1 MSFLQLITNRIHLS
15 AKSHQLMKII
25 VVLTVLITLVMS
37 CKTNHEK
44 LVYPETKKI
53 DHIDNYHGTAV
64 ADPYRW
70 LEDDNSE
77 ETKAWVQD
85 QNRVTFGYLEQ
96 IPFRE
101 QLKDRI
107 TELWDYPKMGNP
119 TKRRGIYFY
128 SYNSGLQ
135 NQSVV
140 YMMRDLNEKGEVF
153 LDPNLLSD
161 DGTVSLTAFTVSK
174 DAKYAGYGISRAGSD
189 WQEFF
194 IRDIESGEDLKDHLK
209 WIKFSG
215 LSWYR
220 DGFFYSRYPEPESGD
235 KLTGTNRDQKVYY
248 HRVGTPQS
256 EDKLVYEDPEF
267 PMRGF
272 YVSITDDEQYAIIT
286 STESTSGNAI
296 GFKKMTETGYNWL
309 VHSFEK
315 DYSFIGNRDNILY
328 VITNQDAPRYKLI
341 AIDLDNPAPE
351 NWTDLIPESDNVL
364 QSCSYIGGKL
374 IVSYLKDAYDIV
386 KVFDT
391 KGTFLHDVE
400 FPGIGSVGGFSGD
413 VDDEITFYTFT
424 SFNYPPVI
432 FKYNIIDNTSEVFYE
447 SEIDF
452 DGSKYVTNQVF
463 YESKDGTRVPM
474 FIVHKKGI
482 KLNGSNPTLLYGYG
496 GFNVTYKPSFSS
508 SLIAW
513 LEQGSVYALANIRG
527 GGEYGEAWHK
537 AGTVLNKQN
546 VFDDF
551 IASAEYLITEKYSS
565 SEKLGILGGS
575 NGGLLVGAVVNQRPD
590 LFAAAIPAV
599 GVMDML
605 RFHKFTIG
613 RFWTT
618 DYGSSDDPE
627 QFEYLYGYSPLHNIS
642 EGREYP
648 AVMVTTADHDDR
660 VVPAHSFKY
669 IATLQEKYKG
679 DNPVIIRIETDAGHG
694 SGKPTSKQIEEIA
707 DRYAFY
713 WYNMN
718 FKPKY
723 R

>member
-1 MSFLQLITNRIHLS
+1 
-15 AKSHQLMKII
+15 MKEI

-44 LVYPETKKI
+44 LVYPETKKN
-53 DHIDNYHGTAV
+53 DHTDNYHGTVV

-77 ETKAWVQD
+77 ETKAWVQE
-85 QNRVTFGYLEQ
+85 QNRITFGYLEQ

-101 QLKDRI
+101 QLRERL
-107 TELWDYPKMGNP
+107 TELWDYPKMGSP

-140 YMMRDLNEKGEVF
+140 YMMRDLKEKGQMF
-153 LDPNLLSD
+153 LDPNLFSD
-161 DGTVSLTAFTVSK
+161 DGTVSLTAFSVSN

-215 LSWYR
+215 MSWYR
-220 DGFFYSRYPEPESGD
+220 DGFFYSRYPEPKEGD

-248 HRVGTPQS
+248 HSVGTPQS
-256 EDKLVYEDPEF
+256 EDELVYEDPDF
-267 PMRGF
+267 PLRG
-272 YVSITDDEQYAIIT
+272 YNVNVTDDEQYAIIT

-296 GFKKMTETGYNWL
+296 GFKKMTETGFKWL
-309 VHSFEK
+309 VNSFEK
-315 DYSFIGNRDNILY
+315 DYNDIGNKDNILY
-328 VITNQDAPRYKLI
+328 VVTNQDAPRYRLI
-341 AIDLDNPAPE
+341 AIDMDRPEPE
-351 NWTDLIPESDNVL
+351 NWTDLIPESEYVL
-364 QSCSYIGGKL
+364 ESCSYIGGRL
-374 IVSYLKDAYDIV
+374 IASYLKDAYDIV
-386 KVFDT
+386 KVYDT
-391 KGTFLHDVE
+391 EGTFLHDIE

-413 VDDEITFYTFT
+413 VNDEITFYTFT

-432 FKYNIIDNTSEVFYE
+432 FKYNIADNTSEVFYE

-452 DGSKYVTNQVF
+452 DGGQYETKQVF

-482 KLNGSNPTLLYGYG
+482 KLNGRNPTLLYGYG

-508 SLIAW
+508 SRIAW

-546 VFDDF
+546 VFNDF
-551 IASAEYLITEKYSS
+551 IAA
-565 SEKLGILGGS
+565 
-575 NGGLLVGAVVNQRPD
+575 
-590 LFAAAIPAV
+590 
-599 GVMDML
+599 
-605 RFHKFTIG
+605 
-613 RFWTT
+613 
-618 DYGSSDDPE
+618 
-627 QFEYLYGYSPLHNIS
+627 
-642 EGREYP
+642 
-648 AVMVTTADHDDR
+648 
-660 VVPAHSFKY
+660 
-669 IATLQEKYKG
+669 LQEKYKG

-707 DRYAFY
+707 DQFAFY
-713 WYNMN
+713 WHNMN
-718 FKPKY
+718 FEPKF
-723 R
+723 